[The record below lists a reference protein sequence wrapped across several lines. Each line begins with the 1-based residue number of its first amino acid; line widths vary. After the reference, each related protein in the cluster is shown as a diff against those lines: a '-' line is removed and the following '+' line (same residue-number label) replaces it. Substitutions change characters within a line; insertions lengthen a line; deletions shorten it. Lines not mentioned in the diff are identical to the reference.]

1 MVSTAK
7 PNTRIIS
14 PPPNLPTATGRVV
27 TVTAPTAV
35 VASPPKPVVAAP
47 KPVVTAPKPVV
58 AAPKPVVTAPKP
70 SVVASKPVVVA
81 VVKPQPAPTVL
92 VPKPQPASTVLA
104 PKPQPAPIT
113 AKPSTMPST
122 LGFSEPLELPVTE
135 DSPMIDPALESPFFD
150 ATAPEGKP
158 TAPSDLAP
166 EDIEI
171 EIPASQSAA
180 SIKPPAPN
188 APSYSRTEKVL
199 WPLSGTM
206 TSRFGWR
213 SLRGNRYH
221 TGIDLAAPRGTRVY
235 AALSGKV
242 EFAGWNSQG
251 YGYLVIIRGW
261 DNRRYYYGH
270 NSRLDVKRGQW
281 VRQGQV
287 ISRVGSTGFSTGP
300 HLHFEIRVGNS
311 ARNPLAY
318 LPRSRLA
325 LASSSR

>member
-1 MVSTAK
+1 K
-7 PNTRIIS
+7 PS
-14 PPPNLPTATGRVV
+14 P
-27 TVTAPTAV
+27 V
-35 VASPPKPVVAAP
+35 VAVKPSPSPVVAA
-47 KPVVTAPKPVV
+47 KPDN
-58 AAPKPVVTAPKP
+58 
-70 SVVASKPVVVA
+70 
-81 VVKPQPAPTVL
+81 
-92 VPKPQPASTVLA
+92 
-104 PKPQPAPIT
+104 
-113 AKPSTMPST
+113 MPST
-122 LGFSEPLELPVTE
+122 LGFNEPLEIPVTE
-135 DSPMIDPALESPFFD
+135 DSPLIDPALESPFFD
-150 ATAPEGKP
+150 ATAPESKP

-171 EIPASQSAA
+171 IIPDNQSAA
-180 SIKPPAPN
+180 SVKPTPDAPTF
-188 APSYSRTEKVL
+188 SRSEKLL

-221 TGIDLAAPRGTRVY
+221 TGIDLAAPTGTRVY
-235 AALSGKV
+235 AALSGQV
-242 EFAGWNSQG
+242 EFAGWNRQG

-270 NSRLDVKRGQW
+270 NSRLQVKKGQW

-325 LASSSR
+325 LASSKR